1 MTFGSQ
7 PARSAFDK
15 FAARLLDRA
24 GMIDRHIAL
33 AAAGLV
39 VAGERR
45 DAFEQRRFAGA
56 VLADDDGDGAVETEL
71 KSSRRNGR
79 QNG

>member
-1 MTFGSQ
+1 MVD
-7 PARSAFDK
+7 RSV
-15 FAARLLDRA
+15 
-24 GMIDRHIAL
+24 AL

-45 DAFEQRRFAGA
+45 NALEQRRFAGA
-56 VLADDDGDGAVETEL
+56 VLADDDGDGMVEGEARS
-71 KSSRRNGR
+71 KPRCRNGR